1 MFWTLHMVELYRVE
15 GSQLELVASA
25 ITNSDGRVDA
35 PLLQGDEY
43 RTGVYQVQFHA
54 GDYYR
59 ARGVQLPEPAFLD
72 VVVLRFGISA
82 EQDHYHSRHLLRKS
96 ELKVADHVLLDPA
109 AVMHSSMADLAHSV
123 GISEPTIVRFCR
135 AIGCSG
141 FQDLKLK
148 LAQSLAAGASFGQF
162 AIHEDD
168 SVADYSLKIFDTTL
182 HTLMEV
188 REKLDPLELQRA
200 VTLMS
205 QAQRVEFY
213 GFGASGAV
221 AADAQ
226 HKFFRLLLT
235 AAAYSDPHM
244 QAMSAVTLKPSDVA
258 ICISQSGRS
267 KDLLITANLVRESG
281 ASLITLCPSQTPLA
295 ELSTVN
301 LAIDVHEDTE
311 IYTPLTSR
319 IAHLVVIDVLAMGVA
334 MARGP
339 SLVNHLKS

>member
-1 MFWTLHMVELYRVE
+1 M
-15 GSQLELVASA
+15 
-25 ITNSDGRVDA
+25 N
-35 PLLQGDEY
+35 LLQ
-43 RTGVYQVQFHA
+43 QV
-54 GDYYR
+54 
-59 ARGVQLPEPAFLD
+59 
-72 VVVLRFGISA
+72 A
-82 EQDHYHSRHLLRKS
+82 ESREVLRKS
-96 ELKVADHVLLDPA
+96 ELKVADYVLQHPA
-109 AVMHSSMADLAHSV
+109 DVMHSSMAELAAAV
-123 GISEPTIVRFCR
+123 GVSEPTIVRFSR
-135 AIGCSG
+135 AVGCAG

-148 LAQSLAAGASFGQF
+148 LAQSLASGASFGQF
-162 AIHEDD
+162 EIKESDAVTDF
-168 SVADYSLKIFDTTL
+168 SLKIFDTTL

-188 REKLDPLELQRA
+188 RESLNVDALERA
-200 VTLMS
+200 IKVMA

-244 QAMSAVTLKPSDVA
+244 QAMSAVTLKPTDVA

-267 KDLLITANLVRESG
+267 KDLLTTANLVRETG
-281 ASLITLCPSQTPLA
+281 AILITLCPSETPLA
-295 ELSTVN
+295 ELATIH
-301 LAIDVHEDTE
+301 LAIDVQEDTE

-339 SLVNHLKS
+339 DLVNHLKSVKRSLRSLRLSNKTK

>member
-1 MFWTLHMVELYRVE
+1 M
-15 GSQLELVASA
+15 
-25 ITNSDGRVDA
+25 N
-35 PLLQGDEY
+35 LLQ
-43 RTGVYQVQFHA
+43 QIAQ
-54 GDYYR
+54 
-59 ARGVQLPEPAFLD
+59 
-72 VVVLRFGISA
+72 
-82 EQDHYHSRHLLRKS
+82 SRHLLRKS

-109 AVMHSSMADLAHSV
+109 AVMHSSMAGLAQEV
-123 GISEPTIVRFCR
+123 GVSEPTIVRFCR

-168 SVADYSLKIFDTTL
+168 SVTDFSLKIFDTTL

-188 REKLDPLELQRA
+188 REHLDPAALQRA
-200 VTLMS
+200 IGAIAK
-205 QAQRVEFY
+205 AQRIEFY

-244 QAMSAVTLKPSDVA
+244 QAMSAVTLQPGDVA

-267 KDLLITANLVRESG
+267 KDLLITANLVRETG
-281 ASLITLCPSQTPLA
+281 ATLITLCPGQTPLA
-295 ELSTVN
+295 ELADINV
-301 LAIDVHEDTE
+301 AIDVHEDTDV
-311 IYTPLTSR
+311 YTPLTSR

-339 SLVNHLKS
+339 SLVKHLKSVKRSLRSLRLSPKTLKVQED

>member
-1 MFWTLHMVELYRVE
+1 MPV
-15 GSQLELVASA
+15 
-25 ITNSDGRVDA
+25 N
-35 PLLQGDEY
+35 LLQHIA
-43 RTGVYQVQFHA
+43 Q
-54 GDYYR
+54 
-59 ARGVQLPEPAFLD
+59 
-72 VVVLRFGISA
+72 
-82 EQDHYHSRHLLRKS
+82 SRHLLRKS
-96 ELKVADHVLLDPA
+96 EIKVAEYVLQDPA
-109 AVMHSSMADLAHSV
+109 SVMHSSMADLAHNV

-162 AIHEDD
+162 AIHEGD
-168 SVADYSLKIFDTTL
+168 SVGDFSMKIFDTTL
-182 HTLMEV
+182 HTLIEI
-188 REKLDPLELQRA
+188 RENLDVQALQRA
-200 VTLMS
+200 ITAIA

-244 QAMSAVTLKPSDVA
+244 QAMSAVTLKATDVA

-267 KDLLITANLVRESG
+267 KDLLTTANIVRESG
-281 ASLITLCPSQTPLA
+281 ATLITLCPSQTPLA
-295 ELSTVN
+295 ELSSIN
-301 LAIDVHEDTE
+301 LAIDVQEDTE

-334 MARGP
+334 MSRGP
-339 SLVNHLKS
+339 TLVNHLKSVKRSLRSLRLSPKTVRTAED

>member
-1 MFWTLHMVELYRVE
+1 M
-15 GSQLELVASA
+15 
-25 ITNSDGRVDA
+25 N
-35 PLLQGDEY
+35 LLQ
-43 RTGVYQVQFHA
+43 QV
-54 GDYYR
+54 
-59 ARGVQLPEPAFLD
+59 
-72 VVVLRFGISA
+72 A
-82 EQDHYHSRHLLRKS
+82 ESREVLRKS
-96 ELKVADHVLLDPA
+96 ELRVADYVLQHPA
-109 AVMHSSMADLAHSV
+109 DVMHSSMAELAAAV
-123 GISEPTIVRFCR
+123 GVSEPTIVRFSR
-135 AIGCSG
+135 AVGCAG

-148 LAQSLAAGASFGQF
+148 LAQSLASGASFGQF
-162 AIHEDD
+162 EIKESDAVTDF
-168 SVADYSLKIFDTTL
+168 SLKIFDTTL

-188 REKLDPLELQRA
+188 RESLNVDALERA
-200 VTLMS
+200 IKVMA

-244 QAMSAVTLKPSDVA
+244 QAMSAVTLKPTDVA

-267 KDLLITANLVRESG
+267 KDLLTTANLVRETG
-281 ASLITLCPSQTPLA
+281 AILITLCPSETPLA
-295 ELSTVN
+295 ELATIN
-301 LAIDVHEDTE
+301 LAIDVQEDTE

-339 SLVNHLKS
+339 DLVNHLKSVKRSLRSLRLSNKTK

>member
-1 MFWTLHMVELYRVE
+1 M
-15 GSQLELVASA
+15 
-25 ITNSDGRVDA
+25 N
-35 PLLQGDEY
+35 LLQHIA
-43 RTGVYQVQFHA
+43 Q
-54 GDYYR
+54 
-59 ARGVQLPEPAFLD
+59 
-72 VVVLRFGISA
+72 
-82 EQDHYHSRHLLRKS
+82 SRHLLRKS

-109 AVMHSSMADLAHSV
+109 AVMHSSMAELAHSV

-168 SVADYSLKIFDTTL
+168 SVADFSMKIFDTTL
-182 HTLMEV
+182 HTLIEV
-188 REKLDPLELQRA
+188 REKLDPVALEKAIALCA
-200 VTLMS
+200 K
-205 QAQRVEFY
+205 AQRIDFY

-226 HKFFRLLLT
+226 HKFFRLLLN

-244 QAMSAVTLKPSDVA
+244 QAMSAITLKPSDVA
-258 ICISQSGRS
+258 VCISQSGRS
-267 KDLLITANLVRESG
+267 KDLLITANVVREAG
-281 ASLITLCPSQTPLA
+281 ASLIALCPGQTPLA
-295 ELSTVN
+295 DLATVN
-301 LAIDVHEDTE
+301 LAIDVQEDTE
-311 IYTPLTSR
+311 IYTPLASR

-339 SLVNHLKS
+339 SLVNHLKSVKRSLRSLRLSAKSVKAHEEGA

>member
-1 MFWTLHMVELYRVE
+1 M
-15 GSQLELVASA
+15 
-25 ITNSDGRVDA
+25 N
-35 PLLQGDEY
+35 LLQHIA
-43 RTGVYQVQFHA
+43 Q
-54 GDYYR
+54 
-59 ARGVQLPEPAFLD
+59 
-72 VVVLRFGISA
+72 
-82 EQDHYHSRHLLRKS
+82 SRHLLRKS

-244 QAMSAVTLKPSDVA
+244 QAPPPWRLTSS
-258 ICISQSGRS
+258 
-267 KDLLITANLVRESG
+267 
-281 ASLITLCPSQTPLA
+281 PLA
-295 ELSTVN
+295 ASFWIASRNEGR
-301 LAIDVHEDTE
+301 DT
-311 IYTPLTSR
+311 PNCSARARSAGNRSPDFSVPSR
-319 IAHLVVIDVLAMGVA
+319 II
-334 MARGP
+334 P
-339 SLVNHLKS
+339 SSRSTISSDKRR